1 MENFQKIGKMTLSIN
16 NPLLDLSL
24 DIMEVEPVEVNLSP
38 FVFNMDDEEEKI
50 FSQLYRA
57 LQSNARM
64 KNRIQSLYLA
74 YQMGYFLEEKVLS
87 RIQRALYQS
96 YLTTHYYLGSIRIYY
111 IFQNDIS
118 QIFRTKS
125 MTIQS
130 IRHLRANEWKSLI
143 IFVNENN

>member
-24 DIMEVEPVEVNLSP
+24 DIMEVELVEVNLPP

-87 RIQRALYQS
+87 RIQRALYRS

-125 MTIQS
+125 ITIQS
-130 IRHLRANEWKSLI
+130 IR
-143 IFVNENN
+143 